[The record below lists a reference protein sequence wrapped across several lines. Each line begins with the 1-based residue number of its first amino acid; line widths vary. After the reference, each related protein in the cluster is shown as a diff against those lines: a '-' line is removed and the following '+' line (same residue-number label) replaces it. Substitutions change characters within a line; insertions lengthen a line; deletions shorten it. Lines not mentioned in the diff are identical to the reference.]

1 MAESWSTEAQSRR
14 AGPSGA
20 EQETIALLEEEIAR
34 LEAELRMR
42 DLATVTEV
50 DALRDDTDTGRPR
63 SEHDRGSE
71 QEQQVCRLQDELAAR
86 EETIAL
92 LLEQVRLA
100 DEAEAASHAEWEQL
114 HLWVQELERRVAD
127 RGEAEPAPELRAEL
141 EAERRSAEALRQSAE
156 KAERSWDVE
165 RRALV
170 AEVERLRARFT
181 EVAGQ
186 SDTSIA
192 AVRALEHENQALRD
206 AYALLART
214 TVPAHDLDGLLYD
227 LKVLQQKHDALVQEL
242 EKERDQRQRERN
254 EHEASLNAL
263 RTQLARDSLRR
274 QEEQVRAASVSV
286 VPAAM
291 ETPLEADMRIR
302 ALREHLK
309 EIHRDESEQR
319 MRRSLA
325 ARLSRLWNHTVT
337 KS

>member
-1 MAESWSTEAQSRR
+1 MAESWSTDAESR
-14 AGPSGA
+14 ATGPTDA
-20 EQETIALLEEEIAR
+20 DHETIALLEEEIAR

-42 DLATVTEV
+42 DLAVVAEIH
-50 DALRDDTDTGRPR
+50 DLPDPDRPR
-63 SEHDRGSE
+63 PGHDE
-71 QEQQVCRLQDELAAR
+71 AFEQQIRQLKDELGVR

-127 RGEAEPAPELRAEL
+127 RGEAEPAPELKAAL
-141 EAERRSAEALRQSAE
+141 EAERRNSDLLRQSAE
-156 KAERSWDVE
+156 KAERSWEVQ
-165 RRALV
+165 RQSLF

-186 SDTSIA
+186 SDTTVA
-192 AVRALEHENQALRD
+192 AVRALEQENQALRE
-206 AYALLART
+206 AHALLART

-227 LKVLQQKHDALVQEL
+227 LQLLQQKHDGLAQEL
-242 EKERDQRQRERN
+242 QKERDLRQRERN
-254 EHEASLNAL
+254 EHEASVNAL
-263 RTQLARDSLRR
+263 RSQLARDSLRR
-274 QEEQVRAASVSV
+274 QEDQVRATGV
-286 VPAAM
+286 VATAK
-291 ETPLEADMRIR
+291 EAPLEADMRIR
-302 ALREHLK
+302 AFREHLK
-309 EIHRDESEQR
+309 EIHQDETEQR

>member
-1 MAESWSTEAQSRR
+1 MAESWSTEAESRN
-14 AGPSGA
+14 AGPTGA

-42 DLATVTEV
+42 ELAMMTEV
-50 DALRDDTDTGRPR
+50 DDLRDDAGRPR
-63 SEHDRGSE
+63 PGHDPGSE
-71 QEQQVCRLQDELAAR
+71 PQVRRLQDELAAR

-114 HLWVQELERRVAD
+114 HLWVQELERRVAE
-127 RGEAEPAPELRAEL
+127 RGDAEPAPELRAEL
-141 EAERRSAEALRQSAE
+141 EAERRGAEVLRQSAE

-192 AVRALEHENQALRD
+192 AVRALEHENQALRE
-206 AYALLART
+206 AHALLART

-242 EKERDQRQRERN
+242 ENERDHRRRERN
-254 EHEASLNAL
+254 EHEASLSAL

-274 QEEQVRAASVSV
+274 QEEQVRAAGVGV
-286 VPAAM
+286 APAAG

-302 ALREHLK
+302 AFREHLK

-325 ARLSRLWNHTVT
+325 ARLSRLWNHTAT
-337 KS
+337 NS